1 MMTRRRSLRF
11 GRDDNGNSDQDDTET
26 PAGTGKSSG
35 SVPAGLTLTVPFPL
49 SKTVTPG
56 CAASA
61 AGTPSLLPSQPQR
74 QSLASRY
81 CRKASSISLTT
92 VQRMLNTMAE
102 NGDID
107 YDGRTIVT
115 DLSLKASDETVCVGI
130 IGSVPCG
137 NLSLEEEAIEEIVQL
152 PVALFGKGDLFLL
165 HASGDS
171 MTGAGIDD
179 GDLVLIR
186 KQEDA
191 KSGDIVVAFIEG
203 EGNTLKRYRQYG
215 NTVFLHPENPKYR
228 DIPLTGCR
236 IQGIAVSVIKKL
248 KGR

>member
-1 MMTRRRSLRF
+1 MKHRNPKGMDRIISFVNDFYRDNRKSPT
-11 GRDDNGNSDQDDTET
+11 GRQI
-26 PAGTGKSSG
+26 AAATG
-35 SVPAGLTLTVPFPL
+35 
-49 SKTVTPG
+49 
-56 CAASA
+56 
-61 AGTPSLLPSQPQR
+61 
-74 QSLASRY
+74 
-81 CRKASSISLTT
+81 ISLTT
-92 VQRMLNTMAE
+92 VQRMLKTMAE

-115 DLSLKASDETVCVGI
+115 NISLKARNDTISVGI

-152 PVALFGKGDLFLL
+152 PAALFGRGDLFLL

-186 KQEDA
+186 KQEEA
-191 KSGDIVVAFIEG
+191 KNGDIVVAFIEG

-215 NTVFLHPENPKYR
+215 NTVFLHPENPKYL
-228 DIPLTGCR
+228 DIPLTDCR
-236 IQGIAVSVIKKL
+236 IQGVAVSVIKKL
-248 KGR
+248 EGR

>member
-1 MMTRRRSLRF
+1 MRHRNLDNMDRILSF
-11 GRDDNGNSDQDDTET
+11 VNDFYRDNQRT
-26 PAGTGKSSG
+26 PSARQIAAGTGI
-35 SVPAGLTLTVPFPL
+35 PRTTL
-49 SKTVTPG
+49 
-56 CAASA
+56 
-61 AGTPSLLPSQPQR
+61 
-74 QSLASRY
+74 
-81 CRKASSISLTT
+81 
-92 VQRMLNTMAE
+92 QRMLRTMAE
-102 NGDID
+102 NGLID
-107 YDGRTIVT
+107 YDG
-115 DLSLKASDETVCVGI
+115 ETVVTELSNKRDDNSTPVGI
-130 IGSVPCG
+130 IGSIPCG
-137 NLSLEEEAIEEIVQL
+137 NLALEEEAVEEIVNL
-152 PVALFGKGDLFLL
+152 PVSLFGKGNLFLL

-186 KQEDA
+186 KQEEA
-191 KSGDIVVAFIEG
+191 RNGDIVVAYMEG